1 MTALADV
8 KAALRVTHNEDDALL
23 TRLIGSALRECLVFL
38 DNGTLP
44 AVPGAAADVDIP
56 EDVFQAVVLMV
67 SADYDASPRTKTQRR
82 CAAGRPRNDRPCRRK
97 GRTACHA

>member
-8 KAALRVTHNEDDALL
+8 KAALRVTHNDDDALL
-23 TRLIGSALRECLVFL
+23 SRLIGSAMRECLAFI
-38 DNGTLP
+38 DDGTLP

-67 SADYDASPRTKTQRR
+67 SADYDASPEK
-82 CAAGRPRNDRPCRRK
+82 
-97 GRTACHA
+97 RTAYRAAAEQLLWPYRSF

>member
-1 MTALADV
+1 MTALSDV
-8 KAALRVTHNEDDALL
+8 KAALRVTHDEDDALL
-23 TRLIGSALRECLVFL
+23 TRLIGSAMRECLAFL

-67 SADYDASPRTKTQRR
+67 SADYDASTEK
-82 CAAGRPRNDRPCRRK
+82 
-97 GRTACHA
+97 RTAYRAAAEQLLWPYKSF

>member
-8 KAALRVTHNEDDALL
+8 KAALRVTHDEDDALL
-23 TRLIGSALRECLVFL
+23 TRLIGSATREALAFM

-44 AVPGAAADVDIP
+44 AVPGAAVDVDIP

-67 SADYDASPRTKTQRR
+67 SADYDASPEKRTEYR
-82 CAAGRPRNDRPCRRK
+82 AAAEQLLWPYK
-97 GRTACHA
+97 SF

>member
-8 KAALRVTHNEDDALL
+8 KKYLRLEHDSDDELL
-23 TRLIGSALRECLVFL
+23 TRLIGSATRECLAFL

-56 EDVFQAVVLMV
+56 EDVFQAVALMV
-67 SADYDASPRTKTQRR
+67 AADYDASPER
-82 CAAGRPRNDRPCRRK
+82 
-97 GRTACHA
+97 RTAYRAAAEQLLWPYKSF

>member
-8 KAALRVTHNEDDALL
+8 KDALRVTHDEDDALL

-38 DNGTLP
+38 DNGSLP
-44 AVPGAAADVDIP
+44 AVPGPAADVDIP

-67 SADYDASPRTKTQRR
+67 SADYDASTEK
-82 CAAGRPRNDRPCRRK
+82 
-97 GRTACHA
+97 RTAYRAAAEQLLWPYKSF

>member
-8 KAALRVTHNEDDALL
+8 KASLRVTHDEDDALL
-23 TRLIGSALRECLVFL
+23 TRLIGAAVRECLAFL
-38 DNGTLP
+38 DNGSLP

-67 SADYDASPRTKTQRR
+67 SAYYDASPEE
-82 CAAGRPRNDRPCRRK
+82 
-97 GRTACHA
+97 RTAYRAAAEQLLWPYKSF

>member
-8 KAALRVTHNEDDALL
+8 KDALRVTHDDDDALL
-23 TRLIGSALRECLVFL
+23 TRLIGSAMRECLAFI

-44 AVPGAAADVDIP
+44 AVPGTASDVEIP

-67 SADYDASPRTKTQRR
+67 SADYDASPDKRTSYR
-82 CAAGRPRNDRPCRRK
+82 AAAEQLLWPYRSF
-97 GRTACHA
+97 

>member
-8 KAALRVTHNEDDALL
+8 KAALRVTHDEDDALL
-23 TRLIGSALRECLVFL
+23 TRLIGSAVRECLAFL

-44 AVPGAAADVDIP
+44 AVPGSAADVDIP

-67 SADYDASPRTKTQRR
+67 SADYDASPEK
-82 CAAGRPRNDRPCRRK
+82 
-97 GRTACHA
+97 RTAYRAAAEQLLWPYKSF

>member
-8 KAALRVTHNEDDALL
+8 KAALRVTHDEDDALL
-23 TRLIGSALRECLVFL
+23 TRLIGSALRECLAFL
-38 DNGTLP
+38 DNGSLP

-67 SADYDASPRTKTQRR
+67 SADYDASPEKRTSYR
-82 CAAGRPRNDRPCRRK
+82 AAAEQLLWPYRSF
-97 GRTACHA
+97 